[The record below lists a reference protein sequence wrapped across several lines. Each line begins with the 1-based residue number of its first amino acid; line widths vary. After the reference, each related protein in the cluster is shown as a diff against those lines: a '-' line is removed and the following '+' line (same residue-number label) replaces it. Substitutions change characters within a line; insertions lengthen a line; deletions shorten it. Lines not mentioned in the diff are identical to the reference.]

1 MIEKSNYPNIE
12 IYSTPFEEVK
22 KTILYIL
29 YYILTSQLF
38 LLPRNGG
45 GIELL
50 TTRSNKLQKGRVR
63 NRVLL
68 AKKDGERR
76 KGSRLNDGQQN
87 FASEKER
94 EIQSHNLR
102 LPTCVLLDPVTRS
115 YRFGRCLTLYT
126 QPWPDMRGCV
136 CVCAQL
142 QPHGQQPRKRSLT
155 IPFRPRENGSPN
167 CSSSSSEISTK
178 LCTMR

>member
-38 LLPRNGG
+38 LLRRNGG

-76 KGSRLNDGQQN
+76 KGSRLNDG
-87 FASEKER
+87 
-94 EIQSHNLR
+94 
-102 LPTCVLLDPVTRS
+102 
-115 YRFGRCLTLYT
+115 
-126 QPWPDMRGCV
+126 
-136 CVCAQL
+136 
-142 QPHGQQPRKRSLT
+142 
-155 IPFRPRENGSPN
+155 
-167 CSSSSSEISTK
+167 
-178 LCTMR
+178 

>member
-76 KGSRLNDGQQN
+76 KGSRLNDG
-87 FASEKER
+87 
-94 EIQSHNLR
+94 
-102 LPTCVLLDPVTRS
+102 
-115 YRFGRCLTLYT
+115 
-126 QPWPDMRGCV
+126 
-136 CVCAQL
+136 
-142 QPHGQQPRKRSLT
+142 
-155 IPFRPRENGSPN
+155 
-167 CSSSSSEISTK
+167 
-178 LCTMR
+178 